1 MITPQSP
8 AMPDLEITPAQLQQ
22 RLAASALQLV
32 DVRRDEEVAL
42 GTLAGAIHIP
52 LHHLPELW
60 HQLNPQLPTVTLC
73 HHGVRSLQ
81 AAGLLL
87 ANGFVHVQS
96 LKGGLDAWALQI
108 DPNFPRY

>member
-1 MITPQSP
+1 
-8 AMPDLEITPAQLQQ
+8 
-22 RLAASALQLV
+22 
-32 DVRRDEEVAL
+32 
-42 GTLAGAIHIP
+42 
-52 LHHLPELW
+52 
-60 HQLNPQLPTVTLC
+60 
-73 HHGVRSLQ
+73 VRSLQ